1 MPGAGFERATARSS
15 AECSPGL
22 SYPGISAIQIVRNL
36 SLSFEIVKG
45 INEMIEEFFQK
56 VLELKNV
63 QRRGWKEKL
72 EINNPESVADHVYST
87 AIMSMI
93 LSDLEGLNTEK
104 IIRMALLHDLSESI
118 TGDIIPDDMTK
129 DEKVNKEN
137 HAMKQILK
145 NLPDKISKSY
155 FEIWN
160 EYQKKSTQES
170 LLLHDIDKLE
180 MALQAKFYQ
189 NKGISNE
196 KLQVFFNSALENI
209 KNKNLRNII
218 LNIIE

>member
-1 MPGAGFERATARSS
+1 
-15 AECSPGL
+15 